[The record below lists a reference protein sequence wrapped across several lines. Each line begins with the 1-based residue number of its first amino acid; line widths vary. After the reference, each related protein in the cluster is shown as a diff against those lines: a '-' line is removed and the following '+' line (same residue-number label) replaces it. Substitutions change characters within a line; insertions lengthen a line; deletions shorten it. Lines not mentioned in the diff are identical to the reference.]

1 MRTSPTE
8 TDPKTA
14 DNVRITH
21 DSIVVDLSDGRTIK
35 VPLSWYPRLQHG
47 TAKERENWRLIGAG
61 TGIHWPD
68 LDEDVSVGG
77 LLAGRSSGESP
88 SSFNKWLA
96 SRPKRQPDKRS
107 QPTAAKRRGG

>member
-1 MRTSPTE
+1 MRTSPAE

-14 DNVRITH
+14 DDVRITR

-47 TAKERENWRLIGAG
+47 TAKERGNWRLIGAG

-68 LDEDVSVGG
+68 LDEDVSVDG
-77 LLAGRSSGESP
+77 LLAGRASGESP

-96 SRPKRQPDKRS
+96 SRPKRQPNKHL